1 MEKPMM
7 LEEKLEF
14 TISLDRLQRKEV
26 VEALN
31 ELMTALREADTEE
44 DQKSEGCRS
53 ASSEPTN
60 GALHRA
66 PGEGHPPRS
75 KGRQK
80 RVKGPNTPEDFWGF
94 SVEKIEETLGL
105 TTDRVP
111 HEHNSRDYG
120 ALQARWLDYLKFLG
134 KAPVETARQITLLAY
149 RDLDMIPPSAKALGG
164 LLGSLARWSK
174 KRGVPSPISQDKDR
188 VYHYE
193 G

>member
-1 MEKPMM
+1 MM

-120 ALQARWLDYLKFLG
+120 ALQDPPERQGPRRSSRIARPLVQEAG
-134 KAPVETARQITLLAY
+134 SPLANLAGQGSGLPL
-149 RDLDMIPPSAKALGG
+149 RRLIFSPPLC
-164 LLGSLARWSK
+164 
-174 KRGVPSPISQDKDR
+174 DT
-188 VYHYE
+188 
-193 G
+193 